1 MTENSL
7 CTDRNVLFLAETNYS
22 DEKCEKEAQF
32 LRSNFCGRVV
42 VGECAELAR
51 LPPNALC
58 FLTGDIS
65 RICDTVQLTT
75 ENTVVIRELSHAFA
89 AAPFRVISA
98 LRVPLSVHG
107 VGVFFRRFFFDENDD
122 FFARVEREHAFQF
135 LTESTHKENV
145 ALRKG
150 IYLSE
155 VTELQP
161 GASDALGFHLL
172 RCSSN
177 LHGPT
182 DNFRATDRVILRDV
196 NAVLPHL
203 FEQSVAVNH
212 VLAQIYYNGG
222 SGLPSPASTNEELT
236 QKKATIKRHSDKTKD
251 MPANGVIAFGTFYDF
266 SKCNVSKCSVES
278 DGDIVYRGKHSLLTE
293 IEFVLKRPSEHP
305 HLARDFRVTMLPN
318 SLLVI
323 SLDTNRL
330 FTHEIKP
337 SLLPVERIPTR
348 LGYVMR
354 CSSNRAVH
362 RNGQTFMVDENDGS
376 ETPLHA
382 MCPEDSQLIKSL
394 YRNENAT
401 DDRIVYGKIFSSFN
415 EGDYLRP
422 LL

>member
-1 MTENSL
+1 
-7 CTDRNVLFLAETNYS
+7 
-22 DEKCEKEAQF
+22 
-32 LRSNFCGRVV
+32 
-42 VGECAELAR
+42 
-51 LPPNALC
+51 
-58 FLTGDIS
+58 
-65 RICDTVQLTT
+65 
-75 ENTVVIRELSHAFA
+75 
-89 AAPFRVISA
+89 
-98 LRVPLSVHG
+98 
-107 VGVFFRRFFFDENDD
+107 
-122 FFARVEREHAFQF
+122 
-135 LTESTHKENV
+135 
-145 ALRKG
+145 
-150 IYLSE
+150 
-155 VTELQP
+155 
-161 GASDALGFHLL
+161 
-172 RCSSN
+172 
-177 LHGPT
+177 
-182 DNFRATDRVILRDV
+182 
-196 NAVLPHL
+196 
-203 FEQSVAVNH
+203 
-212 VLAQIYYNGG
+212 
-222 SGLPSPASTNEELT
+222 
-236 QKKATIKRHSDKTKD
+236 

-337 SLLPVERIPTR
+337 SLLPVERIPTH

-415 EGDYLRP
+415 EGDYFRP